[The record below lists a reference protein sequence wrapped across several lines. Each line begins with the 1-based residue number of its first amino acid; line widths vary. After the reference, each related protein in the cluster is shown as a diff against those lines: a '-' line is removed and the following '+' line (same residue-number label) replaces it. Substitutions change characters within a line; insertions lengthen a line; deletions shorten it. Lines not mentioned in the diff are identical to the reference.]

1 MTEQTFLMHDAFK
14 EPLTKEDFFCKKEEY
29 LNYIEN
35 SQHSLISSSNIYN
48 LINLVKREHYTI
60 GPYKNISLFEA
71 LNRIGSD
78 LVLLNGAE
86 RLFNGEIKGI
96 LPDKIKLQ
104 MGSNRGFDF
113 EVYAQDKIIYGEAFN
128 AAESFCK
135 EKMRQAIHK
144 LADKCK
150 KDNLQTALIMVNDDV
165 KTVLENYNNERE
177 IEMKDKTKFIKIY
190 CSTIK

>member
-1 MTEQTFLMHDAFK
+1 MTEQTFLMHEAFK

-86 RLFNGEIKGI
+86 KLFNGEIEGI

-113 EVYAQDKIIYGEAFN
+113 EVYTQDKIIYGEAFN

-144 LADKCK
+144 LITKSPDPDA
-150 KDNLQTALIMVNDDV
+150 TIAIVMVNEDV
-165 KTVLENYNNERE
+165 KSILIHYKNQL
-177 IEMKDKTKFIKIY
+177 MLLLFFL
-190 CSTIK
+190 